1 MQVVPLANRSP
12 YLGAYLFGSEDKN
25 LAHMSPR
32 FWTGTPLGWTG
43 LLRVD
48 GQVSS
53 WMGNLTDCECFSVSC
68 ACGSAAHTF
77 ARV

>member
-1 MQVVPLANRSP
+1 MVPLANRSP

-25 LAHMSPR
+25 LALMSPR

-48 GQVSS
+48 GEVWS
-53 WMGNLTDCECFSVSC
+53 WMGNLTDCKID
-68 ACGSAAHTF
+68 
-77 ARV
+77 ARRERDTVY